1 MLSVV
6 QQAGQKSPLVL
17 PAFIIGLYLQLRP
30 LQTQS

>member
-1 MLSVV
+1 MLS
-6 QQAGQKSPLVL
+6 KSPLVL